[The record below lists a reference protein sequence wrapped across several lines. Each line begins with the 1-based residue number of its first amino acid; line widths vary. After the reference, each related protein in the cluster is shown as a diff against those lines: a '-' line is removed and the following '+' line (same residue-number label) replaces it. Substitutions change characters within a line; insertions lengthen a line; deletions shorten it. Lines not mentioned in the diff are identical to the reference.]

1 MNWNPFKKSIG
12 KRIAERRPKPSVKT
26 RSINDLQSEELLTK
40 WNARATP
47 FVNFTDQ
54 RQYQLVGRAR
64 EICLNNSYGKGALRI
79 LKHNVIGE
87 HGIRFQSHVTLAN
100 GKLNMPVNDAI
111 EKAWTDFSQSSM
123 LDSAGQ
129 ANLREFQRIALSS
142 MVTDGEFFVRLMY
155 DDDYEYG
162 VKIQEIDA
170 LRIPAQS
177 TSRYR
182 YASSENVVYKN
193 GILLDKKTQKPIY
206 YYMNEDRITNYDVD
220 VNVGDAI
227 MAAEILH
234 GFIKERVGQVRGVPL
249 GQTSAATLYMIAKYA
264 EAALQN
270 ARVGASKVGFLE
282 QDASVAEPTQY
293 QTDEDGEF
301 ITDADGNMIPES
313 AVDKTDIDLSP
324 GTINLLG
331 QGMKFAAWSPEYP
344 NNEFESFMRV
354 MLREASVG
362 YAVPY
367 ADMTGDLTSVNY
379 SSIRQGALDTR
390 ENYKVLQDVLI
401 EKLLAP
407 LFRAWLP
414 KAIEMG
420 KIVVNGRPLELENIA
435 MYMKPVWTP
444 KRWGWID
451 PQSEA
456 RSNQIAVKMGWIAP
470 SKVVANMG
478 GDFEE
483 TMETL
488 KNDMDIM
495 KAKGIP
501 ETMIAGFFA
510 EKGITAEEILMEIG
524 EIIGMGGN
532 QQNAETE

>member
-1 MNWNPFKKSIG
+1 MNWNPFKKTIG
-12 KRIAERRPKPSVKT
+12 KRIAESRAKSKIST
-26 RSINDLQSEELLTK
+26 RSVTDLQSEQLLTK

-54 RQYQLVGRAR
+54 KQYKLVGRAR

-87 HGIRFQSHVTLAN
+87 HGIRFQSHVTLPD
-100 GKLNMPVNDAI
+100 GKLNMPVNTAI
-111 EKAWTDFSQSSM
+111 EQAWKDFSQASM
-123 LDSAGQ
+123 LDTAGL
-129 ANLREFQRIALSS
+129 ANLREMQRICLSS
-142 MVTDGEFFVRLMY
+142 MVTDGEFFIRLLY

-182 YASSENVVYKN
+182 YAGSEKVVYKN
-193 GILLDKKTQKPIY
+193 GILLDKKTQKPLKY
-206 YYMNEDRITNYDVD
+206 YLNEDRITNYDVD
-220 VNVGDAI
+220 VNVGDAVN
-227 MAAEILH
+227 AAEILH
-234 GFIKERVGQVRGVPL
+234 GFIKERTGQVRGVPL
-249 GQTSAATLYMIAKYA
+249 GQTSASTLYMIAKYA

-282 QDASVAEPTQY
+282 QSGDTAEPTRY
-293 QTDEDGEF
+293 MMDEDGEY
-301 ITDADGNMIPES
+301 ILDEDGNMIPES

-354 MLREASVG
+354 MLREAAVG

-367 ADMTGDLTSVNY
+367 ADMSGDLTSVNY

-390 ENYKVLQDVLI
+390 ESYKVLQDVLI
-401 EKLLAP
+401 EKLLMP

-414 KAIEMG
+414 IAIERG
-420 KIVVNGRPLELENIA
+420 KIKVEGRPLELADIA
-435 MYMKPVWTP
+435 DYLKPVWTP

-456 RSNQIAVKMGWIAP
+456 RSNQIAVKMGWKAP
-470 SKVVANMG
+470 SQVVKDMG

-483 TMETL
+483 VVQTI
-488 KNDMDIM
+488 KHDIEIM
-495 KAKGIP
+495 QESEIP
-501 ETMIAGFFA
+501 DAIIAGIFA
-510 EKGITAEEILMEIG
+510 EKAPTAEEILAEIG
-524 EIIGMGGN
+524 QIMGMTGGDN
-532 QQNAETE
+532 GDTE